1 MLSIVDVKSYLNS
14 ISEQVVEPLGF
25 KTNSPIRST
34 SFRVGGG
41 RSITKTI
48 SSVDLTITCRSSHPS
63 EAELD
68 IYEWY
73 YDLNQKTNFKI
84 KNNEVI
90 LVRVL
95 SVPNFLGQ
103 YENGLFYFSVIFSL
117 LMEVQQ

>member
-14 ISEQVVEPLGF
+14 ISEQTVEPLGF
-25 KTNSPIRST
+25 KANSPIRST
-34 SFRVGGG
+34 SFRIGGG
-41 RSITKTI
+41 RSVTNTM

-63 EAELD
+63 QAETD
-68 IYEWY
+68 VYEWY
-73 YDLNQKTNFKI
+73 YELNQKTNFKI
-84 KNNEVI
+84 KNNNII

>member
-1 MLSIVDVKSYLNS
+1 MLSIVDVKSYLNTLNN
-14 ISEQVVEPLGF
+14 QKVEPLGF
-25 KTNSPIRST
+25 KANSPIRTT
-34 SFRVGGG
+34 SFRIGGG
-41 RSITKTI
+41 RSISNTI

-63 EAELD
+63 EAESD

-73 YDLNQKTNFKI
+73 HELNQKTNFKI
-84 KNNEVI
+84 KNNNII